1 MAEYYVADFD
11 YDPGTVLEFGGEFE
25 VTIAENGT
33 QRVAGVVST
42 EPAYVMN
49 SSCEGEHI
57 VALALQGRVPTKVRG
72 KINKGDMLVSGGEGY
87 AKPSPT
93 PIIGT
98 VIGKA
103 LENFNGTEGLIEVAI
118 GRL

>member
-1 MAEYYVADFD
+1 MIMSLYC
-11 YDPGTVLEFGGEFE
+11 TRIWGEFD
-25 VTIAENGT
+25 VTLAEDGT

-42 EPAYVMN
+42 ETCDVMN

-57 VALALQGRVPTKVRG
+57 VALALQGIFQKYMVLLRKA
-72 KINKGDMLVSGGEGY
+72 ICLLVVVMVMQNRY
-87 AKPSPT
+87 VV
-93 PIIGT
+93 IGT